1 MAISLKS
8 KITAVG
14 IFAILL
20 VVAFFL
26 LAWLPQQ
33 NRKAQIRKQMEE
45 ERKRQETAKSTL
57 SRLKAAKEESAQI
70 ESKLLNLSKRIPEEP
85 ELPSLIIELQ
95 DIATQ
100 AGIDFISIKPSVLSP
115 KESFSE
121 IPLSINITGGFFDVV
136 DFLYRLEGLPREVKV
151 NAMNISVK
159 EYPELSV
166 DISASA
172 FTLIKVQQ
180 ASEGGKS
187 QTSKSGG

>member
-1 MAISLKS
+1 MTISLKS
-8 KITAVG
+8 RITAVG

-70 ESKLLNLSKRIPEEP
+70 ESKLLSLSKRIPKEP

-136 DFLYRLEGLPREVKV
+136 DFLYRLEGLPREIKV
-151 NAMNISVK
+151 NVVSISVK

-172 FTLIKVQQ
+172 FTLIKPQQ
-180 ASEGGKS
+180 ASESGKS

>member
-1 MAISLKS
+1 MAISLKHR
-8 KITAVG
+8 IMTVG

-45 ERKRQETAKSTL
+45 ERKKQETAKATL

-70 ESKLLNLSKRIPEEP
+70 EAKLLSLSKRIPKEP

-136 DFLYRLEGLPREVKV
+136 DFLYRLEGLSREIKV
-151 NAMNISVK
+151 NAVNISVK

-172 FTLIKVQQ
+172 FTLIKAQQ

-187 QTSKSGG
+187 PTSKSGG